1 MSPNREPTPRP
12 RRDAD
17 NFGGR
22 DGPGFV
28 MITDSPIPGPGVNRM
43 TDAQKITLR
52 MSKCRS
58 RLGEIAVTDDLTDAL
73 RTEESTLGKELGDLE
88 IRYRAAVLAEP
99 DETVT
104 VATEGPE
111 ERERLV
117 LRGAVDFGKYLD
129 AGINGREIRGAE
141 AEFAAAELCPNMIP
155 LSLLDPTPEQRSAI
169 EERAITP
176 APSTVGVTMHPTLPG
191 VFLPM
196 AAQALR
202 VDLPR
207 VGAGTQAFPVVSQDV
222 TAGARDKGKAGPETA
237 GGITVT
243 TAEFKRVTGAF
254 RLSIEDLQKL
264 PSLKTSI
271 QANVGDVLSEAVDS
285 LIVSGQVNVNN
296 VVSAVPGFF
305 SAANPVVEKATAES
319 AIDTL
324 ADYIS
329 KVLDQLDGK
338 FARSMAHLSLL
349 AAPEVV
355 SKMAQLFA
363 SNTLD
368 SALAYLGMMTMGV
381 TATDRITP
389 TNGNVSPGMVVR
401 HSVGGRVAVA
411 PTYAGFT
418 IEDRYSDANKGET
431 VITVALMQAGVKV
444 LRSGVYTAVSFK
456 TA

>member
-1 MSPNREPTPRP
+1 
-12 RRDAD
+12 
-17 NFGGR
+17 
-22 DGPGFV
+22 
-28 MITDSPIPGPGVNRM
+28 M

-111 ERERLV
+111 ERERLE

-243 TAEFKRVTGAF
+243 TAEFKRVTGSF

-296 VVSAVPGFF
+296 VVSAVPGFC

-324 ADYIS
+324 ADYIR

-355 SKMAQLFA
+355 SKIRRSFSRRTRWTVRLR
-363 SNTLD
+363 T
-368 SALAYLGMMTMGV
+368 SA
-381 TATDRITP
+381 
-389 TNGNVSPGMVVR
+389 
-401 HSVGGRVAVA
+401 
-411 PTYAGFT
+411 
-418 IEDRYSDANKGET
+418 
-431 VITVALMQAGVKV
+431 
-444 LRSGVYTAVSFK
+444 
-456 TA
+456 